1 MGTDAEAPAG
11 LDRLVLRI
19 DRLRATAR
27 VTYAFHARELRL
39 EIDHGDGFSAIFPET
54 FSFHVARHDPA
65 ELYLQL
71 EDLWTR
77 PRLLSATASR
87 RDAEAFVRRLVAGL
101 PGHLERVLDRLEQV
115 AQPGAGALAR
125 VHEDLSVLSLVVLRF
140 LGDKHLEESEPQ
152 RLAGFHLRKLLW
164 RSLSGLV
171 SERVSVETLDRYRA
185 GLLERALPGEE
196 ASEATLLR
204 SLAAGDAGLAERQVL
219 LLAERAYHGWLEE
232 VCLDES
238 NGAFEGEDSPFAD
251 RETEVLRACAAPG
264 ASGIVRGRDL
274 SPFLRRQRNKDCLR
288 LLAGVK
294 LYCLRQYDLVH
305 SSQIIKHMALV
316 ADGRDEPEQIL
327 TRHSA
332 RNYGLMLFVLALPFL
347 AATVAYDRAPFWFD
361 LAASAEVSIVT
372 AVAFWYLTVQ
382 FAWRR
387 NLTHFF
393 AGVPRVGAGI
403 IVGYLP
409 VFLIDEVWALSLKAF
424 VPLGAVAVLL
434 ALTTLLYLYVEV
446 QRRLGASATAF
457 ARARAIFLLGL
468 LQAFVFGLVATSLIG
483 RFMTARA
490 WNEAAGSEIA
500 FEVLRSQVPRFA
512 GELPRVMGLDP
523 LVAFPTAVFLM
534 TFLSIF
540 IGTFLQL
547 LWEDMPITEPL

>member
-1 MGTDAEAPAG
+1 M
-11 LDRLVLRI
+11 DRLNASV
-19 DRLRATAR
+19 R

-39 EIDHGDGFSAIFPET
+39 EVDRGEGFNAIFPET

-77 PRLLSATASR
+77 PRLLSPNASR

-101 PGHLERVLDRLEQV
+101 PGHLERVLDRVEQAAKPGTGTLTR
-115 AQPGAGALAR
+115 AQ
-125 VHEDLSVLSLVVLRF
+125 EDLAVLSLVVLRF
-140 LGDKHLEESEPQ
+140 AGDKRLEESEAL

-171 SERVSVETLDRYRA
+171 SERVGPDVLERYRA
-185 GLLERALPGEE
+185 GRLERVGPGEE

-204 SLAAGDAGLAERQVL
+204 ALAGSDVNLAERQVL

-238 NGAFEGEDSPFAD
+238 NAAFESEDSPFGD
-251 RETEVLRACAAPG
+251 RETEVLRACTAPG
-264 ASGIVRGRDL
+264 AQRIVRGRDL
-274 SPFLRRQRNKDCLR
+274 SPFLRRMRNKDCLR
-288 LLAGVK
+288 LLEKVK
-294 LYCLRQYDLVH
+294 LFCLRQYDLVH
-305 SSQIIKHMALV
+305 SSQLIQHIALL
-316 ADGRDEPEQIL
+316 AEGRDEPEKIL
-327 TRHSA
+327 TRHSE
-332 RNYGLMLFVLALPFL
+332 RSYGLLLFFLSLPFFG
-347 AATVAYDRAPFWFD
+347 AAVAYDRAPFWFD
-361 LAASAEVSIVT
+361 LVASAEVSLVT
-372 AVAFWYLTVQ
+372 AIAFWYLAVQ

-387 NLTHFF
+387 NLTYFF
-393 AGVPRVGAGI
+393 AGVPRIGAGI

-409 VFLIDEVWALSLKAF
+409 IFLIDEVWALSLKAY

-446 QRRLGASATAF
+446 QRRLGASPVAF

-468 LQAFVFGLVATSLIG
+468 LQAFLFGLVATSLMG

-490 WNEAAGSEIA
+490 WNEATGSDVA
-500 FEVLRSQVPRFA
+500 FEVFRSQVPRFA

-523 LVAFPTAVFLM
+523 VLAFPTAVFLM

-547 LWEDMPITEPL
+547 LWEDLPITEPL